1 MLFAFK
7 IFFFFNFCNKIAQN
21 KKDLILVDI
30 FDCISSLKRNI
41 LSTKYTFCPCLGIKF
56 AFKVT
61 LSKVNIW
68 SVRVSFVQE
77 S

>member
-1 MLFAFK
+1 M
-7 IFFFFNFCNKIAQN
+7 
-21 KKDLILVDI
+21 LVDI

-41 LSTKYTFCPCLGIKF
+41 LSTKYTFCPCLCIKF

-61 LSKVNIW
+61 LSKF
-68 SVRVSFVQE
+68 VRVSFVQE